1 MADEKKGF
9 LAEFKEFAL
18 RGNVMDMAIG
28 TMIGG
33 AFATII
39 TALTEN
45 VINPILGCIGTP
57 DVDGFVIPLIKGQE
71 INIGA
76 LITAVI
82 NFLIMALVL
91 FCILKATN
99 KLLEMGKKK
108 KADEEAAAAAAAP
121 APEPTKEEL
130 LLTEIRDLL
139 AKK

>member
-33 AFATII
+33 AFATIV

-45 VINPILGCIGTP
+45 VINPILGMFGTTEIGL
-57 DVDGFVIPLIKGQE
+57 VIPLPNDQN

-76 LITAVI
+76 LITAIV

-99 KLLEMGKKK
+99 KLLDAGKKLK
-108 KADEEAAAAAAAP
+108 KKEEEEAAAAAP
-121 APEPTKEEL
+121 APEPTKEEV

>member
-9 LAEFKEFAL
+9 LQEFKEFAL

-76 LITAVI
+76 LITAII

-99 KLLEMGKKK
+99 KLLDAGKKLK
-108 KADEEAAAAAAAP
+108 KKEEEEAAAAAP
-121 APEPTKEEL
+121 APEPSKEEV

>member
-1 MADEKKGF
+1 MADEKKSF
-9 LAEFKEFAL
+9 LTEFKEFAL

-33 AFATII
+33 AFATIV

-45 VINPILGCIGTP
+45 VINPILACFGTTEF
-57 DVDGFVIPLIKGQE
+57 GLAIPLPNDQA

-76 LITAVI
+76 LITAIV

-99 KLLEMGKKK
+99 KLLEAGKKLK
-108 KADEEAAAAAAAP
+108 KKEAEEAAAAAP